1 MLELLLRIPNQS
13 LRSLQCEPSDKYN
26 SNIALRGFSGKVSY
40 YSSKEIDPQQN
51 FWDNFTSGKIQETSS
66 QKDASSYQ
74 KMVENAIES
83 IQNHQLNKVVLSRKS
98 FWDCPGANAKQTF
111 QALCRSYSEC
121 TVFAIKDASM
131 GAWMGATPEILLEST
146 LEGFRSMSL
155 AGTRL
160 EGSNHWGS
168 KELAEQKFVTNQVHK
183 SLKTFGGRITRDK
196 QETFNAGP
204 VEHLLTWVN
213 TDNNVLNPKELA
225 EELHPTP
232 AICGTPVANAK
243 QLIQQLEGYER
254 SLYTGYLGLFEER
267 VHAVVLLRT
276 MEWFDS
282 GVQFYAGGGITK
294 DSVPLDEWM
303 ETEYKISAL
312 KELIH
317 IDDLR

>member
-1 MLELLLRIPNQS
+1 
-13 LRSLQCEPSDKYN
+13 
-26 SNIALRGFSGKVSY
+26 
-40 YSSKEIDPQQN
+40 
-51 FWDNFTSGKIQETSS
+51 
-66 QKDASSYQ
+66 
-74 KMVENAIES
+74 
-83 IQNHQLNKVVLSRKS
+83 
-98 FWDCPGANAKQTF
+98 
-111 QALCRSYSEC
+111 
-121 TVFAIKDASM
+121 
-131 GAWMGATPEILLEST
+131 
-146 LEGFRSMSL
+146 
-155 AGTRL
+155 
-160 EGSNHWGS
+160 
-168 KELAEQKFVTNQVHK
+168 
-183 SLKTFGGRITRDK
+183 
-196 QETFNAGP
+196 

-232 AICGTPVANAK
+232 AICGTPVANANH
-243 QLIQQLEGYER
+243 LIQQLEGYER
-254 SLYTGYLGLFEER
+254 SLYTGYLALFEER